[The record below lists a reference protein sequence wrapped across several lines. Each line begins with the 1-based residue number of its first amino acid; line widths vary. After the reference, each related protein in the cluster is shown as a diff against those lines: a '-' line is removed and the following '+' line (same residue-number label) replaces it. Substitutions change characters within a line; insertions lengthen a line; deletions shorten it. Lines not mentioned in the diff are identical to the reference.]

1 MKQSGLFSLL
11 VAWALT
17 TMVCYAQSSGTTQ
30 EYANSLVSKVTDV
43 VSLSQEQISALQTA
57 ALTYVMSA
65 ENANVQYATNDSLLI
80 VTKKDAWQAYQQVF
94 RQTLTEEQYNSYMQY
109 QQVRQQELLNQLK
122 QNQ

>member
-1 MKQSGLFSLL
+1 
-11 VAWALT
+11 
-17 TMVCYAQSSGTTQ
+17 MVCYAQSSGTTQ

-65 ENANVQYATNDSLLI
+65 ENANAQYATNDSLL
-80 VTKKDAWQAYQQVF
+80 VVAKKDAWQAYQQVF

-109 QQVRQQELLNQLK
+109 QQARQQELLNQLI

>member
-1 MKQSGLFSLL
+1 
-11 VAWALT
+11 
-17 TMVCYAQSSGTTQ
+17 MVCYAQSSGTTQ

-109 QQVRQQELLNQLK
+109 QQVRQQELLNKLK